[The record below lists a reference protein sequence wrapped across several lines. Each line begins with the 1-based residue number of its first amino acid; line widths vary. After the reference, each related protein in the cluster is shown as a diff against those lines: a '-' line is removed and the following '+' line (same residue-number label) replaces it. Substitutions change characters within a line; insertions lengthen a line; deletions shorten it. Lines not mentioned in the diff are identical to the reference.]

1 MRCVCYKRVSTA
13 NQELENQTDSIEK
26 QIELFGWNKVGE
38 YSEVISGMKSR
49 DTRPQLRKLLAD
61 ARKRKFDRVIVF
73 ELSRLGRNTIDTLTT
88 LKSFEEKG
96 INVVVRGMG
105 NLQSLV
111 NGKKNPIWNLITSV
125 MSSLYELERENILER
140 TEMGR
145 KMYVMNG
152 GKLGRKVGTVE
163 SRDSFLQKD
172 RTKKI
177 FNLLEKGKSVR
188 DISGRLGVSTKTVV
202 KVRKYWDKPRKEY
215 VEGLENQPVVSSME
229 FVDLMLWE
237 EN

>member
-1 MRCVCYKRVSTA
+1 MRVKYNRTSTIQQEGERFKLDKDNYDLTIFDKGVSGKIPFSEREGGIKLTQLV
-13 NQELENQTDSIEK
+13 NE
-26 QIELFGWNKVGE
+26 GKVT
-38 YSEVISGMKSR
+38 EV
-49 DTRPQLRKLLAD
+49 
-61 ARKRKFDRVIVF
+61 VVE

-105 NLQSLV
+105 NLQSKV

-152 GKLGRKVGTVE
+152 GKLGRKVGSVE
-163 SRDSFLQKD
+163 NRKEFLQKD
-172 RTKKI
+172 KTKKI
-177 FNLLEKGKSVR
+177 VSLLEKGKSVR
-188 DISGRLGVSTKTVV
+188 DISSRLGVSTKTIV
-202 KVRKYWDKPRKEY
+202 KVRKY
-215 VEGLENQPVVSSME
+215 VEV
-229 FVDLMLWE
+229 
-237 EN
+237 

>member
-1 MRCVCYKRVSTA
+1 MSGK
-13 NQELENQTDSIEK
+13 IP
-26 QIELFGWNKVGE
+26 F
-38 YSEVISGMKSR
+38 SEREGGI
-49 DTRPQLRKLLAD
+49 KLTNLVNEGVV
-61 ARKRKFDRVIVF
+61 KEVVVE

-105 NLQSLV
+105 NLQSMID
-111 NGKKNPIWNLITSV
+111 GKKNPIWNLITSV

-152 GKLGRKVGTVE
+152 GKLGRKVGSVE
-163 SRDSFLQKD
+163 NRKEFLQKD

-177 FNLLEKGKSVR
+177 VLVIRE
-188 DISGRLGVSTKTVV
+188 
-202 KVRKYWDKPRKEY
+202 RKIR
-215 VEGLENQPVVSSME
+215 S
-229 FVDLMLWE
+229 
-237 EN
+237 

>member
-1 MRCVCYKRVSTA
+1 MRIKYNRTSTIQQEGNRFQLDKENYDLTIFDKGVSGKIPFSEREGGIKLT
-13 NQELENQTDSIEK
+13 QLVSE
-26 QIELFGWNKVGE
+26 GKVT
-38 YSEVISGMKSR
+38 EV
-49 DTRPQLRKLLAD
+49 
-61 ARKRKFDRVIVF
+61 VVE

-88 LKSFEEKG
+88 LKSFDDSG
-96 INVVVRGMG
+96 VNVVVRGMG

-229 FVDLMLWE
+229 FIDLMLWE

>member
-1 MRCVCYKRVSTA
+1 MRVKYNRTSTIQQEGERFKLDKDNYDLTIFDKGVSGKIPFS
-13 NQELENQTDSIEK
+13 EREGGIKL
-26 QIELFGWNKVGE
+26 NKLVDEGKVK
-38 YSEVISGMKSR
+38 EV
-49 DTRPQLRKLLAD
+49 
-61 ARKRKFDRVIVF
+61 VVE

-105 NLQSLV
+105 NLQSMID
-111 NGKKNPIWNLITSV
+111 GKKNPIWNLITSV

-152 GKLGRKVGTVE
+152 GKLGRKVGSVE
-163 SRDSFLQKD
+163 NRMGFLQKD

-177 FNLLEKGKSVR
+177 ISLLEKGKSVR
-188 DISGRLGVSTKTVV
+188 DISHRLGVSTKTIV
-202 KVRKYWDKPRKEY
+202 KVRKY
-215 VEGLENQPVVSSME
+215 VEV
-229 FVDLMLWE
+229 
-237 EN
+237 

>member
-1 MRCVCYKRVSTA
+1 MRIKYNRTSTIQQEGNRFQLDKENYDLTIFDKGVSGKIPFSEREGGIKLT
-13 NQELENQTDSIEK
+13 QLVSE
-26 QIELFGWNKVGE
+26 GKVT
-38 YSEVISGMKSR
+38 EV
-49 DTRPQLRKLLAD
+49 
-61 ARKRKFDRVIVF
+61 VVE

-88 LKSFEEKG
+88 LKSFDDSG
-96 INVVVRGMG
+96 VNVVVRGMG

-215 VEGLENQPVVSSME
+215 LEGLENQPLVSSME
-229 FVDLMLWE
+229 LVDILS
-237 EN
+237 N